1 MFHSGPMS
9 VALKALCEVAETMFE
24 VTIETKGP
32 VFSFDPSVAGFG
44 STVSLL
50 RDESS
55 WDMALFGT
63 EEGCRNLTRAAY
75 AMEPD
80 EDPSDEDVLDAI
92 GELVNMVS
100 GALKRN
106 LGSGSQ
112 QKLDISIP
120 IFLLGDDCRSYG
132 TREISLHA
140 QAITSPAFE
149 GDLYFVWSERTLKNL
164 IRAIEAVLKDAKV
177 EDTWS
182 LGQLLSLFQE
192 FEEFLPELT
201 AGKVRDVVDECQA
214 LIVDVIN
221 EQAGNGDDTL
231 GAVRETVSAL
241 LTGLETDHSGPAGMQ
256 QLALVSPIDHLAS
269 IAKQRRLESSVE
281 EQPDKA
287 PEELARVERDEEDL
301 ELFADFL
308 DESEE
313 GIDSCDRVLMEVEQ
327 DGANEDHIGTLFRT
341 FHSIKGLASQFE
353 LEDIATMTH
362 ATEDVL
368 SSVRSGTFQL
378 TGPVLDVVFEST
390 GLLRKLLEQVREAL
404 EKSVEFPRSAEAT
417 KHEER
422 LRAINRGEMPT
433 QDPEPKTAKPSE
445 PAAAAPSTAAPSE
458 ERKLKETIKVD
469 VELLGVF
476 EEIVKKIDGA
486 AATVASSEETKSAA
500 PTEVTEALDSLTS
513 LIGELQDIG
522 VQLRMV
528 EVRPL
533 FQKMSRMVRDLSKKT
548 DKLVK
553 LVVSGADT
561 KVGRKMVEKL
571 GAPLMHMIRNSVDH
585 GIEKADQRKELGKP
599 VLGSVSLDAHWENK
613 DVVVVVG
620 DNGKGLDRSAIL
632 RKAVEQSLVENGDGL
647 SDEDVFRLIFHPGFS
662 TAQTV
667 TAISG
672 RGVGMDVV
680 RKDIESLGGR
690 IEIQSE
696 LHKGSTFRIVLP
708 FR

>member
-1 MFHSGPMS
+1 MS

-24 VTIETKGP
+24 VSIERTGP
-32 VFSFDPSVAGFG
+32 VFSFDPSVAAFG
-44 STVSLL
+44 ATVSLL

-63 EEGCRNLTRAAY
+63 EEGCKNLTRAAY

-80 EDPSDEDVLDAI
+80 EDPSDGDVVDAL

-106 LGSGSQ
+106 LGSGSH

-120 IFLLGDDCRSYG
+120 IVLLGDDCRSYG

-140 QAITSPAFE
+140 QAITSPVFE
-149 GDLYFVWSERTLKNL
+149 GELYFVWSERTRKNL
-164 IRAIEAVLKDAKV
+164 IREIAATLKDAKA

-182 LGQLLSLFQE
+182 LGQALLLFQE

-201 AGKVRDVVDECQA
+201 ADAIRDVIDECQA

-221 EQAGNGDDTL
+221 EQTGNEE
-231 GAVRETVSAL
+231 AVLHAVETTVSSLATAL
-241 LTGLETDHSGPAGMQ
+241 EPDQSGPAGMK
-256 QLALVSPIDHLAS
+256 QLALVSPANHLAS
-269 IAKQRRLESSVE
+269 LLEQRPRESLSQDQDGEPVT
-281 EQPDKA
+281 
-287 PEELARVERDEEDL
+287 VERDEEDL

-308 DESEE
+308 EESEE
-313 GIDSCDRVLMEVEQ
+313 WVDSCDRVLMEVEQ
-327 DGANEDHIGTLFRT
+327 SGANEEQIGTLFRT
-341 FHSIKGLASQFE
+341 FHSIKGLAGQFE

-378 TGPVLDVVFEST
+378 KGPVLDVVFEST
-390 GLLRKLLEQVREAL
+390 GLLRKLLGQVRQAL
-404 EKSVEFPRSAEAT
+404 EKSVEFSRSPEAP
-417 KHEER
+417 KHVER
-422 LRAINRGEMPT
+422 LRAINRGEMPSQEIAPQFAKASEAAT
-433 QDPEPKTAKPSE
+433 AEPSG
-445 PAAAAPSTAAPSE
+445 AAPSE
-458 ERKLKETIKVD
+458 DRKLKETIKVD
-469 VELLGVF
+469 VELLGAF
-476 EEIVKKIDGA
+476 EELVKKLDSV
-486 AATVASSEETKSAA
+486 AATVASSEETRSVA
-500 PTEVTEALDSLTS
+500 PVDVAEAFDSLAG
-513 LIGELQDIG
+513 LVGELQDIG
-522 VQLRMV
+522 IQLRMV

-553 LVVSGADT
+553 LAVSGADT

-585 GIEKADQRKELGKP
+585 GIEKAEQRKELGKP
-599 VLGSVSLDAHWENK
+599 VLGTVSLGAHWENK
-613 DVVVVVG
+613 DVVVEVR
-620 DNGKGLDRSAIL
+620 DNGKGLDRTAIL
-632 RKAVEQSLVENGDGL
+632 SKAVEQGLVENGESM
-647 SDEDVFRLIFHPGFS
+647 SDEEIFKLIFHPGFS
-662 TAQTV
+662 TAQKV

-680 RKDIESLGGR
+680 RKDIESLDGR

-708 FR
+708 SR